1 MLGALPGFRVT
12 MGVEREEI
20 EPMHRHLYDVR
31 DVVMFAQ
38 VLIGFVFA
46 GSAAVA
52 LAVAAHALQ

>member
-1 MLGALPGFRVT
+1 
-12 MGVEREEI
+12 
-20 EPMHRHLYDVR
+20 MHRHLYDVR

-46 GSAAVA
+46 GSAAIA